1 MCKNERNWSCWGGGP
16 PTAPPRIRQCVVILP
31 GNVDRITF
39 VYGGSSSFRDNH
51 FRFLPKSSLDSW
63 SKESSNT
70 TNGFAAVASC
80 RHFLIGGEEYKELN
94 DCIRN
99 TTAVCNPI
107 QNSVRD
113 KIQSETKF
121 SPRQNPR
128 IFFFIGKLFC
138 QKKISDF
145 VLDWILSQI
154 SSALFW
160 AVSHKSMLIITKS
173 YVPQSPLCG
182 LEHVIN
188 YTWSTFIK

>member
-1 MCKNERNWSCWGGGP
+1 MKEIDPVGGGGAGS
-16 PTAPPRIRQCVVILP
+16 TPRIRQCVVILP

-128 IFFFIGKLFC
+128 IFFYW
-138 QKKISDF
+138 KI
-145 VLDWILSQI
+145 ILSEKN
-154 SSALFW
+154 LGFC
-160 AVSHKSMLIITKS
+160 L
-173 YVPQSPLCG
+173 G
-182 LEHVIN
+182 LNFV
-188 YTWSTFIK
+188 